1 MIGVALV
8 CSSLTAIIYISLVA
22 RLTKNGIY
30 YVAAYSAW
38 FDLIFTIVAIG
49 LAAATASVTGMLVS
63 AFTGV
68 SLTLM
73 LIFMRR
79 YLGGYKFKRVQGK
92 WFKFERITLQP
103 THKLPS
109 FLNWLQERLPTVDKA
124 YA

>member
-1 MIGVALV
+1 
-8 CSSLTAIIYISLVA
+8 
-22 RLTKNGIY
+22 
-30 YVAAYSAW
+30 
-38 FDLIFTIVAIG
+38 
-49 LAAATASVTGMLVS
+49 MLVS

-92 WFKFERITLQP
+92 WFKFERVVLQP

-109 FLNWLQERLPTVDKA
+109 FLNWLQERLPTVEKA

>member
-1 MIGVALV
+1 MVFTALV
-8 CSSLTAIIYISLVA
+8 CASLTSIIYISLVA

-109 FLNWLQERLPTVDKA
+109 FMSWVQERLPTVDKA

>member
-1 MIGVALV
+1 MIATALI

-22 RLTKNGIY
+22 RLTRNGIY

-38 FDLIFTIVAIG
+38 FDLIFTLLAVV

-68 SLTLM
+68 SLTIM
-73 LIFMRR
+73 LIAMRR
-79 YLGGYKFKRVQGK
+79 YLGGFKLERVKGT
-92 WFKFERITLQP
+92 WFKFERVMLAP
-103 THKLPS
+103 THKLPE
-109 FLNWLQERLPTVDKA
+109 FLSWIQVRLPTVDKA